1 MKNNISTTAEGILD
15 FFANVI
21 LVIGLILA
29 FGVFLFGCSQE
40 NSMYNPYGMSPML
53 YGLIVGACI
62 AIYTFLIYAPLKVFI
77 NISLRLQEILNTMN
91 KNIEENKKRPD

>member
-1 MKNNISTTAEGILD
+1 MKNKISTTAEGILD
-15 FFANVI
+15 FFASVI
-21 LVIGLILA
+21 LVIGLVLA

-40 NSMYNPYGMSPML
+40 NGMYNPYGMSPMAF
-53 YGLIVGACI
+53 GLITGACI

-91 KNIEENKKRPD
+91 KNIEENKKRPN